1 MENLN
6 LDFDVINTNFLEP
19 LRKLTNNE
27 GDVSE
32 NLREMSPVI
41 EEVGRIIYSNSSV
54 TINLAWGLAAA
65 LGLGLLLL
73 KLFFGLTLFDVM
85 DAMTG
90 ATPHYGGTGYGA
102 PATGYGAPQQ
112 SYGAPASTGYAAPA
126 SGYSS
131 RSSFEDDDVQ
141 LTPEQK
147 ALYPELTK
155 LQEQLDQL
163 KESEVNLRHQIF
175 YNSDSD
181 VTPTSAGHIGYSY

>member
-1 MENLN
+1 MENFN
-6 LDFDVINTNFLEP
+6 LDLDTINTNFLAPLLGLIGNDE
-19 LRKLTNNE
+19 LRK
-27 GDVSE
+27 
-32 NLREMSPVI
+32 NLEEISPLAQ
-41 EEVGRIIYSNSSV
+41 EVGRIFYSNNTV
-54 TINLAWGLAAA
+54 TVNLTAVALAALA
-65 LGLGLLLL
+65 GFLLLL

-102 PATGYGAPQQ
+102 PATGYGAPAQ
-112 SYGAPASTGYAAPA
+112 SYGAPSTGYAAPA

-131 RSSFEDDDVQ
+131 RSSYGEDDVQ

-155 LQEQLDQL
+155 LQDQLDQL

-175 YNSDSD
+175 YNGDNEVASDA
-181 VTPTSAGHIGYSY
+181 VGHIGYSY

>member
-1 MENLN
+1 MENLDLN
-6 LDFDVINTNFLEP
+6 FDAINTNFLAP
-19 LRKLTNNE
+19 LLGLLGNDELKK
-27 GDVSE
+27 
-32 NLREMSPVI
+32 NLEEFSPLAQ
-41 EEVGRIIYSNSSV
+41 EVGRIFYSNNTV
-54 TINLAWGLAAA
+54 TVNLTAVALAALA
-65 LGLGLLLL
+65 GFLLLL

-102 PATGYGAPQQ
+102 PATGYGAPTQ

-131 RSSFEDDDVQ
+131 RSSYEEDDVQ

-155 LQEQLDQL
+155 LQDQLDQL

-175 YNSDSD
+175 YNGDSD
-181 VTPTSAGHIGYSY
+181 VPNTDSGHIGYSY

>member
-1 MENLN
+1 MENFN
-6 LDFDVINTNFLEP
+6 LDLDTINTNFLAPLIGLIGNDE
-19 LRKLTNNE
+19 LRK
-27 GDVSE
+27 
-32 NLREMSPVI
+32 NLEEISPLAQ
-41 EEVGRIIYSNSSV
+41 EVGRIFYSNSTV
-54 TINLAWGLAAA
+54 TVNLTAVALAALA
-65 LGLGLLLL
+65 GFLLLL

-102 PATGYGAPQQ
+102 PATGYGAPSQ
-112 SYGAPASTGYAAPA
+112 SYGAPSTGYAAPA

-131 RSSFEDDDVQ
+131 RSSYGDDDVQ

-175 YNSDSD
+175 YNSDNDVASD
-181 VTPTSAGHIGYSY
+181 AIGHIGYSY

>member
-1 MENLN
+1 MENFN
-6 LDFDVINTNFLEP
+6 LDLDTINTNFLAPLIGLIGNDE
-19 LRKLTNNE
+19 LRK
-27 GDVSE
+27 
-32 NLREMSPVI
+32 NLEEISPLAQ
-41 EEVGRIIYSNSSV
+41 EVGRIFYSNSTV
-54 TINLAWGLAAA
+54 TVNLTAVALAALA
-65 LGLGLLLL
+65 GFLLLL

-102 PATGYGAPQQ
+102 PATGYGAPSQ
-112 SYGAPASTGYAAPA
+112 SYGAPSTGYAAPA

-131 RSSFEDDDVQ
+131 RSSYGDDDVQ

-175 YNSDSD
+175 YNGDNDVASD
-181 VTPTSAGHIGYSY
+181 AIGHIGYSY

>member
-1 MENLN
+1 MENFN
-6 LDFDVINTNFLEP
+6 LDLDTINTNFLAPLIGLIGNDE
-19 LRKLTNNE
+19 LRK
-27 GDVSE
+27 
-32 NLREMSPVI
+32 NLEEILPLAQ
-41 EEVGRIIYSNSSV
+41 EVGRIFYSNSTV
-54 TINLAWGLAAA
+54 TVNLTAVALAALA
-65 LGLGLLLL
+65 GFLLLL

-102 PATGYGAPQQ
+102 PATGYGAPSQ
-112 SYGAPASTGYAAPA
+112 SYGAPSTGYAAPA

-131 RSSFEDDDVQ
+131 RSSYGDDDVQ

-175 YNSDSD
+175 YNGDNDVASD
-181 VTPTSAGHIGYSY
+181 AIGHIGYSY

>member
-1 MENLN
+1 MDNFN
-6 LDFDVINTNFLEP
+6 LDLDTINTNFLAPLIGLIGNDE
-19 LRKLTNNE
+19 LRK
-27 GDVSE
+27 
-32 NLREMSPVI
+32 NLEDISPLAQ
-41 EEVGRIIYSNSSV
+41 EVGRIFYSNSTV
-54 TINLAWGLAAA
+54 TVNLTAVALAALA
-65 LGLGLLLL
+65 GFLLLL

-102 PATGYGAPQQ
+102 PATGYGAPSQ
-112 SYGAPASTGYAAPA
+112 SYGAPSTGYAAPA

-131 RSSFEDDDVQ
+131 RSSYGEDDVQ

-175 YNSDSD
+175 YNGDNDVASD
-181 VTPTSAGHIGYSY
+181 AIGHIGYSY